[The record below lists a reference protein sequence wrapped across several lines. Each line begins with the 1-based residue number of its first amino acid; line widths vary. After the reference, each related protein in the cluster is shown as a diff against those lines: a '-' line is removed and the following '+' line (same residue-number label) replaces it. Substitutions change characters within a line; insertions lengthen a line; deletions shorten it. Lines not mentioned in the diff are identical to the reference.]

1 MQAALRKPNVRP
13 ERSLVFDFA
22 ARRHKGGRGHGTVR
36 SECLWRGGV
45 FLWLLGHFVAAL
57 FTFGHG
63 VSLGC
68 IPTWEGLMLKHKAA
82 ESAALW
88 GLEVGAIQAG
98 WVIT

>member
-1 MQAALRKPNVRP
+1 MQAELRQPSAWQ

-22 ARRHKGGRGHGTVR
+22 AWGHKGGRGHRAVGRKGLGGR
-36 SECLWRGGV
+36 SVL
-45 FLWLLGHFVAAL
+45 LWLLGHFVAAL
-57 FTFGHG
+57 FAFGHG

-88 GLEVGAIQAG
+88 GLEAGAIQAG